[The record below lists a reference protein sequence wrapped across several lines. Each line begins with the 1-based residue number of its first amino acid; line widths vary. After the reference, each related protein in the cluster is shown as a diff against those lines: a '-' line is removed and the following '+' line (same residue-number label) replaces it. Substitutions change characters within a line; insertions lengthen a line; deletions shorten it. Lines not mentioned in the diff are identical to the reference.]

1 MTKVLLGLLLAG
13 VCLTSHAADRVLLHT
28 PRGAELAVQADFPVG
43 AGPFP
48 AVILAPGQ
56 GYHMDLPIMQDTAE
70 RLVADGFAVYRFNW
84 AYFTR
89 DPKNGGPSD
98 DLSLEVQ
105 DMATVL
111 AAARK
116 EKRVDTARI
125 AAAGKSLGSAVAWRL
140 FRQEPGLHKGVF
152 LTPVCVNDDGKPDP
166 QAVLVNYPGSADETR
181 PVAFVSGDH
190 DPLCAN
196 AALYDFAVR
205 SGGRMRV
212 AVVSGDHVF
221 GTPAHSSTDEA
232 RTRSVVTR
240 WIAEFLLDPATP

>member
-1 MTKVLLGLLLAG
+1 MTKVLFGLLLATA
-13 VCLTSHAADRVLLHT
+13 CMISHAADNALLQT
-28 PRGAELAVQADFPVG
+28 QRGATVEIRAEFPKG
-43 AGPFP
+43 NGPFP

-56 GYHMDLPIMQDTAE
+56 GYHMDLPILQEAAE

-89 DPKNGGPSD
+89 DPKQGEPSE
-98 DLSLEVQ
+98 DLSLEVE

-111 AAARK
+111 AAARSD
-116 EKRVDTARI
+116 KRVDASRI
-125 AAAGKSLGSAVAWRL
+125 SAAGKSLGSMVAWRL
-140 FRQEPGLHKGVF
+140 FRREPGLHKGVF

-166 QAVLVNYPGSADETR
+166 QAAFVNYPGSAEEKR

-205 SGGRMRV
+205 SGGQMRV

-221 GTPAHSSTDEA
+221 GTPTHAAADEA

-240 WIAEFLLDPATP
+240 WVAEFLIDPARP